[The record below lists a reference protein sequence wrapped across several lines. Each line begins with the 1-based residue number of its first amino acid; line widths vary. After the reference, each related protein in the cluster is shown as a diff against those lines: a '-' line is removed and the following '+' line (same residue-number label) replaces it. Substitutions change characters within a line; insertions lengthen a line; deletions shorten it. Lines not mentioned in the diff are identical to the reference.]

1 MVGEFYT
8 KLRVVSIKREVMEE
22 VMEYRIESVELLNQ
36 VKLPYVEQGDPS
48 GVPMLL
54 LHGYADSW
62 RSFELVLPYLPDSI
76 HAIALTQRGHGDA
89 SRPPEG
95 YRPHDFAEDVAEFMD
110 ILQLDSA
117 VIAGGSSGGFAARRF
132 AVDYPERTL
141 GLVLL
146 GSPFTLRDKPGVLEL
161 WESDISNLTDPI
173 DPRFVRE
180 FQESTH
186 IRPVPE
192 AFLYTMVNESLKAP
206 ARVWRSTLEG
216 LLEDDSSEDLVKIKA
231 PTLIIWGD
239 QDSVVSLRD
248 QEKLMGGIEGSQ
260 LVVYPGV
267 GHAVYWEEPSQVASD
282 IIAFIKEHAR

>member
-1 MVGEFYT
+1 
-8 KLRVVSIKREVMEE
+8 MEE
-22 VMEYRIESVELLNQ
+22 SMEYRIKSFELSSQ
-36 VKLPYVEQGDPS
+36 VKLPYAEQGDPT
-48 GVPMLL
+48 GVPLLL

-62 RSFELVLPYLPDSI
+62 RSFELVLPFLPDSV

-95 YRPHDFAEDVAEFMD
+95 YRPRDHAADVAELLD
-110 ILQLDSA
+110 ALQLEAA

-146 GSPFTLRDKPGVLEL
+146 GAPFTLQDKPGVLEL
-161 WESDISNLTDPI
+161 WESNISKLTDPV

-186 IRPVPE
+186 VRPVPE
-192 AFLYTMVNESLKAP
+192 DFLNTMVNEGLKVP

-216 LLEDDSSEDLVKIKA
+216 LLEDDSSESLAGIKV

-239 QDSVVSLRD
+239 QDTVVPLSD
-248 QEKLMGGIEGSQ
+248 QEKLTAGIESSR

-267 GHAVYWEEPSQVASD
+267 GHAIYWEEPSQVASD
-282 IIAFIKEHAR
+282 IGIFIKEHIRF